1 MRLLATAILTIS
13 LAAASSA
20 RADDAA
26 EPKQAEAT
34 AKQTAETKQAPETKQ
49 SEAKKQEKK
58 ASRGKRFLR
67 SVGSFSAGMLVTD
80 PYNDAESAKKS
91 AR

>member
-1 MRLLATAILTIS
+1 MRFLATAILTIS

-20 RADDAA
+20 TAEDAA
-26 EPKQAEAT
+26 QPKQAEAT
-34 AKQTAETKQAPETKQ
+34 AKQAADTKQATEAER

-80 PYNDAESAKKS
+80 PYSEAQSAKKS

>member
-1 MRLLATAILTIS
+1 MRFLATAILTIS

-20 RADDAA
+20 RAEDAA
-26 EPKQAEAT
+26 QPKQAEAT
-34 AKQTAETKQAPETKQ
+34 VKQATDMKQATQAKQ
-49 SEAKKQEKK
+49 SEAKKEEKK

-67 SVGSFSAGMLVTD
+67 SVGSFSAGLLVTD